1 MKQPFVWVAIAYA
14 GGLLLGRW
22 VSPPL
27 TGLFVVC
34 FALAVVALAWE
45 RARRWLLWPLLVF
58 MGWTALTTR
67 TAILS
72 PVDLRLLFGDQ
83 AALADVRGRLDGTPS
98 PRVRVRGE
106 DEEWHTLAIV
116 RVDKVRRR
124 ENWEPAFGE
133 VAVTTPGVL
142 PAAYFDGQAVEI
154 TGVIAPPNRAL
165 AEGLF
170 NYRAYLGWQGVYH
183 LLRVKTTNDW
193 RLGPEGSALA
203 RPPWADRF
211 LTWAQ
216 ALLAGGLPMED
227 EPLRLLW
234 GMTLGWK
241 TALTDEV
248 SEPFM
253 RTGTMHIFAISGL
266 HIALIAGI
274 LVALL
279 RVLQTPRGLCG
290 WVVVPLIWFYTA
302 ATGWQPSA
310 IRSTI
315 MMTIVI
321 AGWALRRPGDL
332 VNSLAASAFLILVW
346 EPRQLFQASFQL
358 SFFVVLSIALLMPP
372 LEKLTDHL
380 LEPDPFLPAQLVPRW
395 RRWLAE
401 PLRGLSLSFATSLAA
416 GLGSLPIIAWY
427 FHLVTPVS
435 LLANM
440 VIVPLSGLAL
450 MSNLG
455 GLACGPWSSTL
466 TGLFNHAAW
475 FWMAFMVRFSEWATT
490 LPGAYFNVR
499 PPGPVTFLIYYALL
513 LGLFSGWLLEPR
525 RRRWT
530 FGLTG
535 ALVVALGVNWF
546 VARNE
551 SRITVLALHGGAA
564 QFIDS
569 PGRQSPMLVDCGS
582 ESDAGFAVKPFLA
595 AQGVNRLPCLLLTHG
610 DVRHVG
616 GTALITNNF
625 NVTRIATSPLPSRSP
640 AHRQIIA
647 TLERTPAR
655 WLRLQRGDKLGDW
668 TVLHPSAT
676 NRLSQ
681 ADDNSVVLLGEPCGV
696 RVLLLGDLG
705 KAGQSALLDPHAD
718 LRADVAVACMPTRG
732 EPLGDGLLD
741 AIQPR
746 AIIVNDATY
755 PANEMAREPLRER
768 LARRAVPVIYTS
780 DAGTATLRLRPGRW
794 DIRTMDGQTVA
805 GEASSAATREP

>member
-34 FALAVVALAWE
+34 SSLAVVALAWE
-45 RARRWLLWPLLVF
+45 RARHWLLWPLLLF
-58 MGWTALTTR
+58 MGWTALTSR
-67 TAILS
+67 TAIVS
-72 PVDLRLLFGDQ
+72 PVDLRLLFGEQ
-83 AALADVRGRLDGTPS
+83 AALAGIRGRLDGTPS

-116 RVDKVRRR
+116 RVDNVRRGGD
-124 ENWEPAFGE
+124 WEPAFGE
-133 VAVTTPGVL
+133 VAVTTPGIL

-154 TGVIAPPNRAL
+154 AGVIAPPKGAL
-165 AEGLF
+165 ADGLF
-170 NYRAYLGWQGVYH
+170 DYRAYLGWQGIYH
-183 LLRVKTTNDW
+183 QLRVKTTNDW
-193 RLGPEGSALA
+193 QLGPEGSRLA
-203 RPPWADRF
+203 RPPWSDRF

-216 ALLAGGLPMED
+216 ARLAGGLPTED
-227 EPLRLLW
+227 EALRLLW

-321 AGWALRRPGDL
+321 LGWALRRPGDL
-332 VNSLAASAFLILVW
+332 VNSLAASAFIILAW

-358 SFFVVLSIALLMPP
+358 SFFVVLSLALLMPP
-372 LEKLTDHL
+372 LKILADRL
-380 LEPDPFLPAQLVPRW
+380 LAPDPFLPAQLLPRW
-395 RRWLAE
+395 RRWSAD
-401 PLRGLSLSFATSLAA
+401 PLRGLLFSFATSLAA
-416 GLGSLPIIAWY
+416 GLGSLPIIEWY

-455 GLACGPWSSTL
+455 GLACGPWSNTL

-475 FWMAFMVRFSEWATT
+475 FWMTFMVQFSEWAAS

-499 PPGPVTFLIYYALL
+499 PPGPVTFVIYYALL

-525 RRRWT
+525 RRLWT
-530 FGLTG
+530 AGLLG
-535 ALVVALGVNWF
+535 AMAVAIGTNWLA
-546 VARNE
+546 ARNE
-551 SRITVLALHGGAA
+551 VRITVLALHGGAA

-569 PGRQSPMLVDCGS
+569 RGRQSPMLVDCGS

-595 AQGVNRLPCLLLTHG
+595 ARGVNRLPCLLLTHG
-610 DVRHVG
+610 DIRHVG
-616 GTALITNNF
+616 GVALITNNF
-625 NVTRIATSPLPSRSP
+625 NVTHIATSPVPSRSP
-640 AHRQIIA
+640 AYRQIIA

-655 WLRLQRGDKLGDW
+655 WLRVQHGDTLDGW
-668 TVLHPSAT
+668 TVLHPAAA

-681 ADDNSVVLLGEPCGV
+681 ADDNSVVLRGKPCGV

-705 KAGQSALLDPHAD
+705 KAGQSSLLDQQED
-718 LRADVAVACMPTRG
+718 LRADVVVASIPSRG
-732 EPLGDGLLD
+732 EALSDVLLD
-741 AIQPR
+741 AIKPN
-746 AIIVNDATY
+746 AIIVNDAAY
-755 PANEMAREPLRER
+755 PPNEMAREPLRAR
-768 LARRAVPVIYTS
+768 LARRTVPVLYTS
-780 DAGTATLRLRPGRW
+780 DAGSATLRVRSGRW
-794 DIRTMDGQTVA
+794 EIRTMDGRRFA
-805 GEASSAATREP
+805 GEAAARAVREP